1 MSKNKKVFK
10 VMFEDKEVELAVQKP
25 NQKVAQKGE
34 QVYRKAF
41 REAVEGGAI
50 LRDKIEKI
58 MIDQDLW
65 DEDKQ
70 KKYNESI
77 QKLIDGKA
85 KLDAGGI
92 KKSEAKQIALDMR
105 VARWVIQQMDMDRN
119 KLDLVTAEAT
129 AENARFNYWTSAC
142 TVYNDT
148 GKAFFKD
155 YDDYLSDEKAEIS
168 SKAASVLAKLIYDL
182 EDDYQKKMPENAFLL
197 EYKLCNDELHLVD
210 KDGNLVDSLGR
221 KVDKDGN
228 LIDKD
233 GKIID
238 EEGKVVVKPEFKP
251 FLDDEDEK

>member
-1 MSKNKKVFK
+1 MTKNKSVFK
-10 VMFEDKEVELAVQKP
+10 TEFEGKEIELAVIKP

-34 QVYRKAF
+34 QIYRKAF

-50 LRDKIEKI
+50 LRDKIEKV
-58 MIDQDLW
+58 MIDQNLW

-77 QKLIDGKA
+77 EKLIKGKT
-85 KLDAGGI
+85 KLDTGGI

-105 VARWVIQQMDMDRN
+105 VARWMIQQMDMDRN
-119 KLDLVTAEAT
+119 KLDLMTAEAT
-129 AENARFNYWTSAC
+129 AENARFNYWVSAC
-142 TVYNDT
+142 TVYNT
-148 GKAFFKD
+148 GAAFFKD
-155 YDDYLSDEKAEIS
+155 YDDYLSDDKAEIS
-168 SKAASVLAKLIYDL
+168 SKSASVLAKLIYDL

-197 EYKLCNDELHLVD
+197 EYKLCNDDLHLVD
-210 KDGNLVDSLGR
+210 KEGNLVDSTGR

-233 GKIID
+233 GNVID

-251 FLDDEDEK
+251 FLDDDE